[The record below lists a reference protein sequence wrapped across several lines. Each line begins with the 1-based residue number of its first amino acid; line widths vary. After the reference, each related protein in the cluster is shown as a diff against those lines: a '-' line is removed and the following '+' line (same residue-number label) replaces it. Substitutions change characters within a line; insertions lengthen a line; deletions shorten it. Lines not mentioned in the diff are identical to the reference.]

1 MKIYIGRLELF
12 DSGIADLEYMDQ
24 NEVAEEL
31 EREKKMCPED
41 KRIDTYTP
49 AELEAEWN
57 NDIDGS
63 FNTGTYWIRIFN

>member
-12 DSGIADLEYMDQ
+12 DYGIADLEYMDQ

-49 AELEAEWN
+49 YELEAEWN

-63 FNTGTYWIRIFN
+63 FNTDTYWIRIFN